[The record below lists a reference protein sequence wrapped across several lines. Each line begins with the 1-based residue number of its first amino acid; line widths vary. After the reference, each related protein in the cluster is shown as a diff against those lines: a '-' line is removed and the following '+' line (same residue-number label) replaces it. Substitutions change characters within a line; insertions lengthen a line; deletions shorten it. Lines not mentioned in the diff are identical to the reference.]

1 MKQKET
7 IMTNKVRKVD
17 YFYCTVE
24 DQPGESYKLLTLLAE
39 VGVNLLAFTAVPS
52 GLLNTQFTLFPEDSD
67 KLKVEAKKAS
77 LLIHGPVPAL
87 MVQGTDE
94 LGALTEVHK
103 KLFDCGVNVVAST
116 AVTDGKGGFG
126 YIIYIRTEQFS
137 KAMAALDL

>member
-1 MKQKET
+1 
-7 IMTNKVRKVD
+7 MTNKVRKVD

-103 KLFDCGVNVVAST
+103 KLFDHGVNIVAST
-116 AVTDGKGGFG
+116 AVTDGEGGFG

>member
-1 MKQKET
+1 
-7 IMTNKVRKVD
+7 MTNKVRKVD

-24 DQPGESYKLLTLLAE
+24 DQPGEYYKLLTLLAE

-103 KLFDCGVNVVAST
+103 KLFDYGVNVVAST

>member
-1 MKQKET
+1 
-7 IMTNKVRKVD
+7 MTNKVRKVD